1 MMLDRRRMLA
11 GSAVLATALAT
22 GQLAAMGGKAGNRIG
37 LQLYTLRELFAPDP
51 HGTLEQVAA
60 IGYRE
65 VEYGGGGY
73 EAMDHAAL
81 RKTMDRLGL
90 TAPSIHV
97 GYDALAG
104 KFDAT
109 VAMARTLGADTV
121 VVPWMA
127 EEYREPAAWRAAVA
141 DFNRLA
147 ERLKKADL
155 GFAYHNHDFEFTVKD
170 GDRSLFDVLVA
181 ERDPALVEIELDL
194 FWAVK
199 AGEDPKALIRRLP
212 GQIYAYH
219 VKDMTADGA
228 MTSVGKGTID
238 FADIFTL
245 NELAGVRHLYV
256 ENDQSP
262 APYLPD
268 ITTSFATLDRLGART
283 DNQGT

>member
-1 MMLDRRRMLA
+1 MMLDRRTMLA
-11 GSAVLATALAT
+11 GTAALAAA
-22 GQLAAMGGKAGNRIG
+22 LAAGPLAATVAGTGRKIG
-37 LQLYTLRELFAPDP
+37 IQLYTLRELFAPDP

-73 EAMDHAAL
+73 DAMDHAAL

-90 TAPSIHV
+90 TAPSIHA
-97 GYDALAG
+97 GYEALTDE
-104 KFDAT
+104 FDAT
-109 VAMARTLGADTV
+109 VAMARTLGADTI

-147 ERLKKADL
+147 EKLKNAGL

-170 GDRSLFDVLVA
+170 GEQSLFDMLIA
-181 ERDPALVEIELDL
+181 ERDPALVGIELDL

-219 VKDMTADGA
+219 VKDMTADGD
-228 MTSVGKGTID
+228 MTSVGEGTID

-245 NELAGVRHLYV
+245 NDTAEVRHLYV

-262 APYLPD
+262 PPYLPD
-268 ITTSFATLDRLGART
+268 ITTSFAALSRLSA
-283 DNQGT
+283 